1 MTRSAAHLFVQT
13 IRSAANFCGIQ
24 AALLRLEGFAISGL
38 ILHAHQPSAA
48 THSQETVA
56 SNTQDLLVEIWS
68 VVKQFVLLMHS
79 AARPNGTGPVLR
91 LQVRKKLH
99 AHVVGL
105 LVVLPRLGHVSLRTQ
120 HRSALRLLVVAL
132 SAEKFSLSAVR
143 FLGMHRA
150 CNLRWFS
157 ARNKTESLVVHTPT
171 SV

>member
-24 AALLRLEGFAISGL
+24 VALLRLEGFAILGL
-38 ILHAHQPSAA
+38 NLHAHQPSAA

-150 CNLRWFS
+150 FNLRWFS

>member
-1 MTRSAAHLFVQT
+1 MMPSAAHLFVQM

-24 AALLRLEGFAISGL
+24 VALLRLEGFAISGL
-38 ILHAHQPSAA
+38 NLHAHQPSAA
-48 THSQETVA
+48 THSQETAA

-79 AARPNGTGPVLR
+79 AVRPNGTGPVLQ

-99 AHVVGL
+99 AHVL
-105 LVVLPRLGHVSLRTQ
+105 DRLVVLLRLGHVSLRTQ
-120 HRSALRLLVVAL
+120 HHSALKLLVVEL

-150 CNLRWFS
+150 CNSRWFS

>member
-1 MTRSAAHLFVQT
+1 MTLSVAHLFVQT

-24 AALLRLEGFAISGL
+24 VAPLRLERFAISGL
-38 ILHAHQPSAA
+38 NLHAHRLSAA

-79 AARPNGTGPVLR
+79 AARPNGTVHVLR
-91 LQVRKKLH
+91 LQVRKQLH
-99 AHVVGL
+99 AHVL
-105 LVVLPRLGHVSLRTQ
+105 DRLVVLPRLGLVSRRTQ
-120 HRSALRLLVVAL
+120 HRSALKLLVVEL

-150 CNLRWFS
+150 CNSRWFS
-157 ARNKTESLVVHTPT
+157 ARNKMESLVVHTPT

>member
-1 MTRSAAHLFVQT
+1 MTQSAAHLFVQT
-13 IRSAANFCGIQ
+13 LRSAANFCGIQ
-24 AALLRLEGFAISGL
+24 AALLRLEGFAILGL
-38 ILHAHQPSAA
+38 NLHAHQPSAA

-150 CNLRWFS
+150 
-157 ARNKTESLVVHTPT
+157 
-171 SV
+171 

>member
-1 MTRSAAHLFVQT
+1 MTQSAAHLFVQT

-24 AALLRLEGFAISGL
+24 AALLRLEGFAILGL
-38 ILHAHQPSAA
+38 NLHAHQPSAA

-150 CNLRWFS
+150 FNLRWFS

>member
-1 MTRSAAHLFVQT
+1 MTLSVAHLFVQT

-24 AALLRLEGFAISGL
+24 VAPLRLERFAISGL
-38 ILHAHQPSAA
+38 NLHAHRLSAA

-56 SNTQDLLVEIWS
+56 SNTQDLLVEIWC

-79 AARPNGTGPVLR
+79 AARPNGTVHVLR
-91 LQVRKKLH
+91 LQVLKQLH
-99 AHVVGL
+99 AHVL
-105 LVVLPRLGHVSLRTQ
+105 DRLVVLPRLGLVSRRTQ
-120 HRSALRLLVVAL
+120 HHSALKLLVVEL

-150 CNLRWFS
+150 CNSRWFS

>member
-1 MTRSAAHLFVQT
+1 MTQSAAHLFVQT

-24 AALLRLEGFAISGL
+24 VALLRLEGFAILGL
-38 ILHAHQPSAA
+38 NLHAHQPSAA

-150 CNLRWFS
+150 FNLRWFS